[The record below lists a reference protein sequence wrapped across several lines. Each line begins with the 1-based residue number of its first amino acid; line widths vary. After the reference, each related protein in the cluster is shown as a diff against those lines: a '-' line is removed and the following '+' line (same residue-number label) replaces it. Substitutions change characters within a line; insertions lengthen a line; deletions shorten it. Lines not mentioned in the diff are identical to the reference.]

1 MTTLLLVLMV
11 CAFTTAAIAERK
23 GYPPRSWFWLGAFL
37 GVIATV
43 ILLIQPSKD
52 VQEAASD
59 DHDVPDPL

>member
-37 GVIATV
+37 GVIATF

-52 VQEAASD
+52 VQGAASD